1 MQGRI
6 HRVVN
11 LARGWGAKG
20 SGLTMG
26 NYLLTASAGANDDA
40 TMDKGND
47 DVDGNNGPYNDVGGH
62 VCW

>member
-1 MQGRI
+1 
-6 HRVVN
+6 
-11 LARGWGAKG
+11 
-20 SGLTMG
+20 MG

-47 DVDGNNGPYNDVGGH
+47 DVDGDDGPCNDVGGH